1 MGDPARYG
9 LDAAAAAAFL
19 ALVWPR
25 VTGPGSRLA
34 QTVAAGAVV
43 VALALT
49 PLVPAGI
56 PVLLAAVVAIVAGLA
71 RARPGAGRMSAV
83 ATWVAL
89 VAAAAVVFALK
100 LAGHLVP
107 KHWLAEPRVA
117 RTAAL
122 VTVALLSAL
131 VAVQT
136 ATRGNELVLDAR
148 LPALVVAAIALALR
162 APFIV
167 VVLLAAVTAAV
178 LRALGMP

>member
-1 MGDPARYG
+1 
-9 LDAAAAAAFL
+9 
-19 ALVWPR
+19 
-25 VTGPGSRLA
+25 
-34 QTVAAGAVV
+34 
-43 VALALT
+43 
-49 PLVPAGI
+49 
-56 PVLLAAVVAIVAGLA
+56 
-71 RARPGAGRMSAV
+71 MSALG
-83 ATWVAL
+83 TWIAL
-89 VAAAAVVFALK
+89 VAAAVIVFALK

>member
-1 MGDPARYG
+1 M
-9 LDAAAAAAFL
+9 
-19 ALVWPR
+19 
-25 VTGPGSRLA
+25 S
-34 QTVAAGAVV
+34 
-43 VALALT
+43 
-49 PLVPAGI
+49 
-56 PVLLAAVVAIVAGLA
+56 
-71 RARPGAGRMSAV
+71 SAV
-83 ATWVAL
+83 TWVAL
-89 VAAAAVVFALK
+89 LVASAVCFGIK

-136 ATRGNELVLDAR
+136 ATHGNELVLDAR